1 MRIKRHITLYVILCM
16 LVSILNIPQVGAEV
30 GVGDTSLNYAWLE
43 AADMTK
49 GGGSSLASFSSP
61 TASDRVSGSDYFRVN
76 KNTAPADTNGYYVD
90 APFSVGTEGSYDI
103 FVRGS
108 YLSYSADNASPV
120 ELSVDGT
127 VYDDVTV
134 VNSEGWINP
143 NTSGSTTYPIGWQ
156 KITVN
161 LTAQEHNFRWSIKTA
176 STKGLYFGILDVVIV
191 VPSGSGFE
199 PTPASSISS
208 AFPAK
213 NLSDYNTLLN
223 GTDDEESESSYI
235 WLEETDAS
243 YNGFNRHFTVNGFSS
258 GYAYGCNTE
267 TTPGSEGYYLEYDF
281 SVPKAGEYI
290 IWLHATQSDHAQA
303 SDAKIYV
310 DTVLQTDEKYGADK
324 WAGTT
329 FVYSWRKITLNLAAG
344 EHKIKYLI
352 DTKET
357 KTNKYYRG
365 MLDCICIMPSDY
377 LWDGPDISTRPYKP
391 IYFEAEEYA
400 STNWKNSG
408 GSVITENQSMRG
420 GKRATLYYNPSA
432 NTEYY
437 IEYNVNMSES
447 GYYRLD
453 MASTPPQ
460 DSGWSSRIYA
470 SVNSGAVYDL
480 DAVKADSSES
490 SLSMYRCDSV
500 YLNKGNNTIRFI
512 VKDRVTNSLYVCQI
526 DYFVLS
532 LTDVSLDGI
541 YSDNP
546 YMVFE
551 SDKPV
556 EIYVQANGFV
566 PSDTTV
572 SYSVTDY
579 YGTEVK
585 NGNAV
590 ISKGDRRGAI
600 DLGII
605 KNGYYKVTAEY
616 AGSTVT
622 NDISVVIPLS
632 QRSDYEDT
640 PFALDVNFYALYNKY
655 AENKVML
662 SEYVETL
669 ELAGIKWIR
678 DRISLDDA
686 YAVNDNGTVTVNASK
701 NINIGNIIKG
711 NSDIKISAV
720 IDKLPSWIKSDYSE
734 FGTDYTLIYNLF
746 KALGDTLGNK
756 VDCFE
761 ILNETDNG
769 GGSGYDNNGADQYAA
784 FLKAAA
790 AGIADSA
797 SNAFIITQGNAR
809 YPYYTGKYPAVLYD
823 NEIFTYAAA
832 DNYHSHILVNSDEI
846 GDYAEFTG
854 IYGNQ
859 VVDNLKKSYNS
870 SVPVWIT
877 EAGYL
882 IENPRTE
889 DLDLNESR
897 AQAKYLVT
905 STAESLASG
914 VDKHFYFLGMPYDET
929 ASSTGITYTC
939 GIMNKNTRF
948 PAFYPSYSAMSAMTY
963 VLGEGQYI
971 GKIPHSDVC
980 AYAFKDG
987 EDTVLVLYTTGSSQ
1001 SYEIDLSCTQAE
1013 KYDIF
1018 GNMTA
1023 LQTDD
1028 GVFTL
1033 NLSSEPVYLRFT
1045 GDIDTVIDTSY
1056 ADELISPVKPILSDA
1071 DKIVISQKYSDTSK
1085 KEARRKGYYIDSTNK
1100 TVTVTVTNLNNTSK
1114 DITVSGYSNNGWT
1127 LSPASQ
1133 TVSVE
1138 PFASKDMTFTI
1149 NTDEYYSKIY
1159 FKGMVDGEETTS
1171 SCVYAYGG
1179 FAGVD
1184 FVDGDGMHLY
1194 TLTADSDNYAKVIIN
1209 NKTSLSKKS
1218 IDVYVAA
1225 YDEMEE
1231 NLLSVSKTSVTAN
1244 MLSLSEELV
1253 KVNPVQGASVY
1264 KVYLWNSSL
1273 TPYAAVHKLN
1283 KN

>member
-1 MRIKRHITLYVILCM
+1 M
-16 LVSILNIPQVGAEV
+16 LISMVSGTAAFAAEQTA
-30 GVGDTSLNYAWLE
+30 DDNYAWIE
-43 AADMTK
+43 AVDMTS
-49 GGGSSLASFSSP
+49 GGGSSLARFTAP
-61 TASDRVSGSDYFRVN
+61 TAGDRMSGSDYFRV
-76 KNTAPADTNGYYVD
+76 KASTAPADSNGYYVD
-90 APFSVGTEGSYDI
+90 APFSVGTAGNYDI

-108 YLSYSADNASPV
+108 WSDYSVNNASPV
-120 ELSVDGT
+120 ELSVDET

-156 KITVN
+156 KITVS
-161 LTAQEHNFRWSIKTA
+161 LTADSHTLRWAVKTL
-176 STKGLYFGILDVVIV
+176 SPNNLYYGILDVVVV
-191 VPSGSGFE
+191 VPSDSGFE
-199 PTPASSISS
+199 PTPASSTTDV
-208 AFPAK
+208 FPEK
-213 NLSDYNTLLN
+213 NLTDYQACIDAE
-223 GTDDEESESSYI
+223 GQEETAAGYI

-243 YNGFNRHFTVNGFSS
+243 YNGFNRHFALSDFSG

-267 TTPGSEGYYLEYDF
+267 TAPGSEGYYLEYDF
-281 SVPKAGEYI
+281 DVAAAGEYI

-329 FVYSWRKITLNLAAG
+329 FVYSWRKITLSLAAG

-357 KTNKYYRG
+357 KTNKHYRG

-377 LWDGPDISTRPYKP
+377 LWDEPDTSTRPYKP
-391 IYFEAEEYA
+391 VEGEDYTA
-400 STNWKNSG
+400 TNWRNSG
-408 GSVITENQSMRG
+408 GSIITENADMRG
-420 GKRATLYYNPSA
+420 SKYAALYYSPSA
-432 NTEYY
+432 DTEYY
-437 IEYNVNMSES
+437 IEYTVNMSES

-453 MASTPPQ
+453 IASTPPQ

-470 SVNSGAVYDL
+470 SVNSGTVYDL
-480 DAVKADSSES
+480 DTVKADSSES
-490 SLSMYRCDSV
+490 SLSLYRSDAV
-500 YLNKGNNTIRFI
+500 YLNKGVNTIRFV
-512 VKDRVTNSLYVCQI
+512 VKERVSSNSRYVCQI

-566 PSDTTV
+566 PADTAV

-585 NGNAV
+585 SGNAV

-600 DLGII
+600 DLGIME
-605 KNGYYKVTAEY
+605 KGYYKVTAEY
-616 AGSTVT
+616 AGATVT
-622 NDISVVIPLS
+622 NDISVVVPVS
-632 QRSDYEDT
+632 QRSEYEDT
-640 PFALDVNFYALYNKY
+640 PFAIDVNFYALYNKY
-655 AENKVML
+655 SENKVLL
-662 SEYVETL
+662 SEYVEAL
-669 ELAGIKWIR
+669 ELLGVKWIR

-686 YAVNDNGTVTVNASK
+686 YAVNDNGTITVNASK

-746 KALGDTLGNK
+746 KALGDTLGNN

-769 GGSGYDNNGADQYAA
+769 GGSAYDDNGADTYAA

-790 AGIADSA
+790 AGIEDSA
-797 SNAFIITQGNAR
+797 SDAFIITQGNAR
-809 YPYYTGKYPAVLYD
+809 YPHYTGRYPAVLYD

-832 DNYHSHILVNSDEI
+832 DNYHSHIMLGSDEI

-859 VVDNLKKSYNS
+859 VVDELKKSYNA

-882 IENPRTE
+882 VEHPKDD
-889 DLDLNESR
+889 DLDISQCR

-914 VDKHFYFLGMPYDET
+914 VDKHFYFLGIPYQET

-980 AYAFKDG
+980 AYAFKDA

-1023 LQTDD
+1023 VKSDD

-1033 NLSSEPVYLRFT
+1033 SLSSEPIYLKFNA
-1045 GDIDTVIDTSY
+1045 DISSMLDTAY
-1056 ADELISPVKPILSDA
+1056 ADELISAVNTTLSEA

-1085 KEARRKGYYIDSTNK
+1085 KAARREGYVINSLNK
-1100 TVTVTVTNLNNTSK
+1100 TVTVTVTNLNDTAK
-1114 DITVSGYSNNGWT
+1114 DVTVSGYSNNGWT

-1133 TVSVE
+1133 SVSLE
-1138 PFASKDMTFTI
+1138 PFGAKDITFTI
-1149 NTDEYYSKIY
+1149 NADELEYYSKIY
-1159 FKGMVDGEETTS
+1159 FKGTVDGEETTP
-1171 SCVYAYGG
+1171 SCAYVYGG
-1179 FAGVD
+1179 FAGVE
-1184 FVDGDGMHLY
+1184 FVDADGMHLY
-1194 TLTADSDNYAKVIIN
+1194 RFMENKDNYVKVTLN
-1209 NKTSLSKKS
+1209 NSTSLSKKQVE
-1218 IDVYVAA
+1218 VYIAA
-1225 YDEMEE
+1225 YDESEE
-1231 NLLSVSKTSVTAN
+1231 NMMGVTKTTLTASALSSVTDTI
-1244 MLSLSEELV
+1244 
-1253 KVNPVQGASVY
+1253 KINPVDGALVY
-1264 KVYLWNSSL
+1264 KVYLWDSQLS
-1273 TPYAAVHKLN
+1273 PYADVYTLN
-1283 KN
+1283 CR